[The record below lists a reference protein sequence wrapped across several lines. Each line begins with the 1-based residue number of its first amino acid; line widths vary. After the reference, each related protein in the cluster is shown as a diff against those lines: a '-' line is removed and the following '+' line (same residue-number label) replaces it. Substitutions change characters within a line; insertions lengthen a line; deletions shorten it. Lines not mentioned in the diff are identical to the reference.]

1 MKKVKYLS
9 VSDKISQENNVL
21 TVVSKPTPMGR
32 NSIYQV
38 KCIKVNGDSATFI
51 AEGNLKLEL
60 V

>member
-9 VSDKISQENNVL
+9 VGDKISQENEVL
-21 TVVSKPTPMGR
+21 TVVQKTIPIGR

-38 KCIKVNGDSATFI
+38 KCVKSSGESATVI
-51 AEGNLKLEL
+51 AEGNLKIEL